1 MSNFKELML
10 LAAAVMDEDEL
21 INRIRKSIRDY
32 DAVSVTDKQGRAETL
47 EIIQMDCA
55 LLMTKKLAP
64 TVDDA
69 MSLSKEMKAMDDM
82 AKFFKGDGLQN

>member
-21 INRIRKSIRDY
+21 IDRIRKSIRDY
-32 DAVSVTDKQGRAETL
+32 DAVNITDVRSKAEAL
-47 EIIQMDCA
+47 EVIQMDCA
-55 LLMTKKLAP
+55 LLMTKKIAP

-69 MSLSKEMKAMDDM
+69 MSLSKEMKARDDM